1 MAKCGSHPTQLCS
14 FRWKKEHEAQITAL
28 PRVSLERRRGQ
39 HSAKALPGPDWVAKT
54 KSTSNHEVLSE
65 ASGERPSI
73 KPAQGLTFRAARGKA
88 APCLVTIP
96 RLSAVEGRFRENMLI
111 PASTHSPLR
120 ALFHRGSCVCVWL
133 PLQVAIVTAPR
144 DPCRRVGLWRAGEGW
159 LTSSANSPPLRDRVK
174 DWLLGPPGPPCS
186 FHVHS

>member
-1 MAKCGSHPTQLCS
+1 MVATPTQLCF

-54 KSTSNHEVLSE
+54 KSTSNHEALSE

-96 RLSAVEGRFRENMLI
+96 RQSSLQWKEDSRKHADPSLNPFPTE
-111 PASTHSPLR
+111 SPLPQGF
-120 ALFHRGSCVCVWL
+120 LCVCMA
-133 PLQVAIVTAPR
+133 PPAGGHCHCAPR
-144 DPCRRVGLWRAGEGW
+144 PLPQSGIVAGGGGVADFF
-159 LTSSANSPPLRDRVK
+159 SKFPPLRGVE
-174 DWLLGPPGPPCS
+174 
-186 FHVHS
+186 